1 MADCKKWGDDTA
13 GAQEEKHTYGKWNLM
28 VSGDEMGKK
37 GNTREEPTVARV
49 QCFHSFCSLPLL
61 LTRLWVE
68 EWKSFV
74 FMTDDTVGEQL
85 ADCLPHFYQVI
96 FSIGEEVK
104 KKNNRAQFVIMFFAR
119 AWHNFTVWD
128 KLHECRGARWVI
140 WPDHSDQYFWI
151 YFFFS
156 RDNCWL
162 SADIFSVVFL
172 LIRTL
177 INHQRPKSWGYT
189 LHRNESRVL
198 GSYIFYIDGL

>member
-104 KKNNRAQFVIMFFAR
+104 KKPTEHSSLLCSLPELGITLLYETNCMSAGG
-119 AWHNFTVWD
+119 
-128 KLHECRGARWVI
+128 RG
-140 WPDHSDQYFWI
+140 
-151 YFFFS
+151 
-156 RDNCWL
+156 
-162 SADIFSVVFL
+162 
-172 LIRTL
+172 
-177 INHQRPKSWGYT
+177 
-189 LHRNESRVL
+189 E
-198 GSYIFYIDGL
+198 

>member
-37 GNTREEPTVARV
+37 GNKREEPTVARV

-61 LTRLWVE
+61 LTLLWVE
-68 EWKSFV
+68 GWKSFV

-104 KKNNRAQFVIMFFAR
+104 KKNRAQFVIMFFAR

-128 KLHECRGARWVI
+128 KLHECRGGEVSNLTWSLRSV
-140 WPDHSDQYFWI
+140 F
-151 YFFFS
+151 
-156 RDNCWL
+156 L
-162 SADIFSVVFL
+162 DIFLFL
-172 LIRTL
+172 QRQLL
-177 INHQRPKSWGYT
+177 ALGGYFQCCFFAHQNS
-189 LHRNESRVL
+189 H
-198 GSYIFYIDGL
+198 